1 MKSKFLK
8 RISIESEED
17 FTLLGIICPKP
28 IYKLAFLMNQKLDF
42 DFRILNN
49 DHLEYTIPN
58 LCTIYFYHYLVDWYL
73 LENIFTQKSKKFKD
87 FDFFL
92 IGNPQMEEIKI
103 QDFMQKIQSIDEITA
118 SAILEQRK
126 EIVELFSNIL

>member
-17 FTLLGIICPKP
+17 FTLLGIICSKP
-28 IYKLAFLMNQKLDF
+28 IYKLAFLMNQNLNF
-42 DFRILNN
+42 DFKILNN

-73 LENIFTQKSKKFKD
+73 LENIFPKKNKKFKD

-92 IGNPQMEEIKI
+92 IRSPQMEEIEI
-103 QDFMQKIQSIDEITA
+103 QAFMQKIQAIDEVTA
-118 SAILEQRK
+118 SAILEHRK